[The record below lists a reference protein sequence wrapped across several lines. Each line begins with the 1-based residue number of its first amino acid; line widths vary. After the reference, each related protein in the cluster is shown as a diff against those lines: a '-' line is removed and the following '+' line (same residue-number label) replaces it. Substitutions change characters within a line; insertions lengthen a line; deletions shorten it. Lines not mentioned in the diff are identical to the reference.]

1 MSLNECKGSIDRTQ
15 INTNPKNGV
24 QIEAR
29 LFRSMS
35 RLHLVILEGDH
46 QGPNAAKPF
55 RRNNDDDDDVVDE
68 SPYVYRV
75 NDNKII

>member
-1 MSLNECKGSIDRTQ
+1 
-15 INTNPKNGV
+15 
-24 QIEAR
+24 
-29 LFRSMS
+29 MS
-35 RLHLVILEGDH
+35 RLHLVLLEGDH